1 MQVEKDLKTLAKEA
15 KKRLKSGFWSK
26 YKSEVAKK
34 KEVAKEKGMS
44 ESKVIDYYQI
54 KSGAITASKKLIDE
68 DEKFFLK
75 VKEILDTKGQV
86 GNIISLLIEHD
97 VFDQMPFDKR
107 QKYLL
112 DLSNRYLEALDRYN
126 SEKRICN

>member
-44 ESKVIDYYQI
+44 ESKVIDYNQI
-54 KSGAITASKKLIDE
+54 KSVAITASKKLIDE